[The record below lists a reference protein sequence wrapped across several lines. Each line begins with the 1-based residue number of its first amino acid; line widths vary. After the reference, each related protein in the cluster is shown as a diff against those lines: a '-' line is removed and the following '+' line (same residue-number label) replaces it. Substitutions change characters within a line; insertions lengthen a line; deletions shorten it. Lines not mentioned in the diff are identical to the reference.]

1 MKKLKYVA
9 LILVLIAGVTLF
21 GAWSPIQAEETEIRY
36 ADAPIVSSIA
46 SETIYY
52 TSKEM
57 TLVQT
62 AGGAPTYTATANLT
76 NSCGAVAGSEI
87 VAFYDKYYP
96 ELIPGWDSY
105 YTSNGKYRIQEGTY
119 VPAVMKE
126 LYTLMQT
133 NVNGSGT
140 SEAEF
145 KSGLQTYFSN
155 RNYSLSYQN
164 VKSGSSMNF
173 DACKAAVD
181 ANKVMVLFITPGN
194 VYNISEE
201 SDHDVFDIYTITGN
215 HIMIAFG
222 YLEMKYYN
230 ASGLFLT
237 ERFVKVATGHPMT
250 TTGYYRINSSNLEA
264 AYIVNVG

>member
-1 MKKLKYVA
+1 MKKLKYFA
-9 LILVLIAGVTLF
+9 LILVLIAGVSLF
-21 GAWSPIQAEETEIRY
+21 GAWSPIPAEETEIRY

-46 SETIYY
+46 GETIYF
-52 TSKEM
+52 TSRE
-57 TLVQT
+57 VSENIT
-62 AGGAPTYTATANLT
+62 AGGAPTFCVTGTMKNA
-76 NSCGAVAGSEI
+76 CGAVAGSEI

-105 YTSNGKYRIQEGTY
+105 YTSNGKYRIQNSTY
-119 VPAVMKE
+119 ITPVMEE
-126 LYTLMQT
+126 LYTLMNT

-140 SEAEF
+140 TESEF
-145 KSGLQTYFSN
+145 KSGLQTFFSN

-173 DACKAAVD
+173 NACKAAVD
-181 ANKVMVLFITPGN
+181 ANKVMVLFITPGD

-201 SDHDVFDIYTITGN
+201 SDHDNLNAYTISGN

-222 YLEMKYYN
+222 YLEIKYYN
-230 ASGLFLT
+230 ASGWFLT
-237 ERFVKVATGHPMT
+237 ERFVKVATGHPYT

-264 AYIVNVG
+264 AYVVNVG

>member
-36 ADAPIVSSIA
+36 ADAPMVSSIA

-57 TLVQT
+57 MHVQT
-62 AGGAPTYTATANLT
+62 DGGAPTYTVTANLT
-76 NSCGAVAGSEI
+76 NACGAVAGSEI
-87 VAFYDKYYP
+87 VAFYDKYYSD
-96 ELIPGWDSY
+96 LIPDWVSY
-105 YTSNGKYRIQEGTY
+105 YASSGKYRTQDGTY
-119 VPAVMKE
+119 IPAVMKE

-145 KSGLQTYFSN
+145 KSGLKTYFSN

-164 VKSGSSMNF
+164 VKSGSSLDFN
-173 DACKAAVD
+173 ACMAAVD
-181 ANKVMVLFITPGN
+181 ANKVIVLFTTPGE
-194 VYNISEE
+194 VYIIAE
-201 SDHDVFDIYTITGN
+201 SANKDNLNAYTITGN

-222 YLEMKYYN
+222 YLEIKYYN
-230 ASGLFLT
+230 ELGLFRT
-237 ERFVKVATGHPMT
+237 DRYVKVATGHDYT
-250 TTGYYRINSSNLEA
+250 SIAYYKINSSNLEA
-264 AYIVNVG
+264 AYVVNVG

>member
-1 MKKLKYVA
+1 MKKLKYFA
-9 LILVLIAGVTLF
+9 LILVLIAGVSLF
-21 GAWSPIQAEETEIRY
+21 GAWSSIPAEETEIRY

-46 SETIYY
+46 GETIYF
-52 TSKEM
+52 TSRE
-57 TLVQT
+57 VSENIT

-105 YTSNGKYRIQEGTY
+105 YTNGKYRIQEGTY

-126 LYTLMQT
+126 LYDLMQT

-140 SEAEF
+140 SEPEF
-145 KSGLQTYFSN
+145 KSGLKTYFSN

-164 VKSGSSMNF
+164 IKSSSSMNF

-181 ANKVMVLFITPGN
+181 ANKVMVLFITPGD

-201 SDHDVFDIYTITGN
+201 SDHDSLDAYTISGN

-222 YLEMKYYN
+222 YLEIKYYN
-230 ASGLFLT
+230 ASGLFRT
-237 ERFVKVATGHPMT
+237 DRYVEVATGQAGVST
-250 TTGYYRINSSNLEA
+250 AFYKINSSNLEA
-264 AYIVNVG
+264 AYVVNVG